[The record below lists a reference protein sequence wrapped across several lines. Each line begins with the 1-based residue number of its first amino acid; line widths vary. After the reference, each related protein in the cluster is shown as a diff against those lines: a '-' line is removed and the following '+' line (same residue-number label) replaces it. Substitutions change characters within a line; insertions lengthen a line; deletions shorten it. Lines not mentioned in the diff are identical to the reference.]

1 MSLMQNFAV
10 NPEEAQKGPNCLEFQ
25 FSRGQTFFLLRNDRE
40 FHARMKKVELPEI
53 IAFVDGNPEIR
64 QSPSPVE
71 GPVVGKPIY
80 LRRVFLDTSQGGWPW
95 DF

>member
-1 MSLMQNFAV
+1 MFFMQNFAV
-10 NPEEAQKGPNCLEFQ
+10 NPEEAQKGPNCLEFPWARADI
-25 FSRGQTFFLLRNDRE
+25 FSASKRQGIPC
-40 FHARMKKVELPEI
+40 AMKKVELPEI